1 MNMYLEIAYISPGSH
16 TDEKKCPSG
25 ILSDFSLQNLFL
37 PRRESGKISLHLL
50 TVVLECRE
58 M

>member
-16 TDEKKCPSG
+16 ADEKKCPSR
-25 ILSDFSLQNLFL
+25 IISDFSLQNLFL

-50 TVVLECRE
+50 TVVL
-58 M
+58 